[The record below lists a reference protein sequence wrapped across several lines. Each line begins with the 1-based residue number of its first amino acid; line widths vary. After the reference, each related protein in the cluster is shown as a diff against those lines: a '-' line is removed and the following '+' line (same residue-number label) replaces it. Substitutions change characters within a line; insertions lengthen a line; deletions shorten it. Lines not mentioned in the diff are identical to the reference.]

1 MRLFD
6 NTLRDGGNV
15 VGHGFNRE
23 LTCSIIEGLIDAG
36 ITDIEYGNCKGLG
49 SYTKLNATKAL
60 SDHEYFELIQPY
72 KDKAKIGMFQVAALA
87 EEDLVKEA
95 AASGM
100 EFLRVGA
107 SAGKGEGSLKAVE
120 MVKKAGLTCRYS
132 FMKGYLLSPSEL
144 AKEAALLEKGG
155 VDKVTIMDSAG
166 MMFPKQAAEYVIAL
180 KNTVSI
186 PVGFHGH
193 SNLGLSQA
201 NALAAVEAGADEID
215 CGLLGMARSAGNC
228 CTELALA
235 TLQKEGYL
243 EDADL
248 YKLLHYLED
257 KLIPAI
263 KPYNYNVAVCP
274 VDLVLGLTGTHSGN
288 LPRIEK
294 IAKEKNV
301 DLFKLI
307 AAVAEYDRESPSE
320 ELISGLADKM

>member
-23 LTCSIIEGLIDAG
+23 LTISIIEGLINAG
-36 ITDIEYGNCKGLG
+36 IPDMEYGNCKGLG
-49 SYTKLNATKAL
+49 SYTRLDATKAL
-60 SDHEYFELIQPY
+60 SDYEYFELIQPY
-72 KDKAKIGMFQVAALA
+72 KDKARIGMFQVAALA
-87 EEDLVKEA
+87 EEDLIKEA

-100 EFLRVGA
+100 SFLRVGA

-120 MVKKAGLTCRYS
+120 MVRNAGLTCRYS
-132 FMKGYLLSPSEL
+132 LMKAYLLEPDDL

-155 VDKVTIMDSAG
+155 VEMITIMDSAG
-166 MMFPKQAAEYVIAL
+166 MMFPKQAAEYVTAL
-180 KNTVSI
+180 KNAVSI

-243 EDADL
+243 QDADL
-248 YKLLHYLED
+248 FKLLHYLED
-257 KLIPAI
+257 ELIPAI
-263 KPYNYNVAVCP
+263 EPYNYNVAVCP

-294 IAKEKNV
+294 IAKGKNV
-301 DLFKLI
+301 DLFRLI
-307 AAVAEYDRESPSE
+307 EAVAEFDRESPSE
-320 ELISGLADKM
+320 EMISDLADRL